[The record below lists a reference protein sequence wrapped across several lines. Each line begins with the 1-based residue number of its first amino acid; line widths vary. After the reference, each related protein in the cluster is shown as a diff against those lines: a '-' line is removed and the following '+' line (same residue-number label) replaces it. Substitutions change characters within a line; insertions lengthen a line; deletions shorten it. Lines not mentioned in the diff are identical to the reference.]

1 MRAPKYPLMPATLQ
15 GLAGRPITGTTIAD
29 VVRAQKDALLYSDSR
44 VPLTGQY
51 YDKFRATQQV
61 RTRAP
66 AEFTNAQV
74 RGINNKAGGVKSF
87 AAATYSYPSGQMV
100 IGAALAGMDVSTQ
113 TRLARSRLAGL
124 GAATFDDSNID
135 TSRISAGVLG
145 FGADEEDGAVC
156 GKDSGKGGCVQ
167 VKVNRVRKALAAAGK
182 DPNNDAAVLYFG
194 AMRWGT
200 IDSLTKAVQQYWD
213 LFLKGERAPDSNYA
227 DLLGEAKKIAEKADK
242 VISDPTV
249 QKGIST
255 VSQYTGSGVSPMG
268 TYRPLPGARS
278 ISTTAAQ
285 VSESVRRAALPPERS
300 SGMGIGTV
308 AIGAAVL
315 VGGFF
320 AYKAFAK

>member
-15 GLAGRPITGTTIAD
+15 GLAGRPITGTTVAD
-29 VVRAQKDALLYSDSR
+29 VVRLQRDALLYSDSR

-61 RTRAP
+61 RTSAP
-66 AEFTNAQV
+66 ASLTNAQV

-87 AAATYSYPSGQMV
+87 AAATYQYPSGQMV

-124 GAATFDDSNID
+124 GAAPFDDSNID
-135 TSRISAGVLG
+135 TSRISSGPLSFG
-145 FGADEEDGAVC
+145 LGADSEDGITC
-156 GKDSGKGGCVQ
+156 GKQVGGCVQ
-167 VKVNRVRKALAAAGK
+167 VKVLRVRKALAAAGH
-182 DPNNDAAVLYFG
+182 DPSDDNAVLYFG
-194 AMRWGT
+194 AMKWAS

-213 LFLKGERAPDSNYA
+213 LYLKGEKAPDNNYA
-227 DLLGEAKKIAEKADK
+227 DLLGDAKKLAEKAQK
-242 VISDPTV
+242 VANDPTV

-268 TYRPLPGARS
+268 PARPIPGARS
-278 ISTTAAQ
+278 ISTTASQ
-285 VSESVRRAALPPERS
+285 VSESVRRAALPPEQD
-300 SGMGIGTV
+300 SGVGVGTI
-308 AIGAAVL
+308 AIATVVL

-320 AYKAFAK
+320 AYKVFAK